1 MLARW
6 LKCYCLLNK
15 LLRCL
20 KRLELASCV
29 HHSMHVRKQ
38 LALAWRDER
47 LRRAQ
52 QHAPWHALVTRQL
65 SALGLYSDR
74 DADVIVVGGGHAG
87 APVNSDSVSAFAQRR
102 KLPLVLLPQQNSPS
116 QYTKLKDLD

>member
-6 LKCYCLLNK
+6 LQCHCLINK

-38 LALAWRDER
+38 LALTWRHER

-87 APVNSDSVSAFAQRR
+87 APFYSDSASAFAQRR
-102 KLPLVLLPQQNSPS
+102 KLLLILLPQHHSPS
-116 QYTKLKDLD
+116 KDTKIKDLD